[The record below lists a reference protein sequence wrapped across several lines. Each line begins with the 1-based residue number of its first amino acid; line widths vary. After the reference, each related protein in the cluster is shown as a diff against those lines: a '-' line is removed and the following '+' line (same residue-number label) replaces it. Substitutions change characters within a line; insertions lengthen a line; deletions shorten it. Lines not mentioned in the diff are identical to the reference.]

1 MLTSPIADKTAAV
14 PELARRRPLTVF
26 FAVVFGMGIP
36 ILSVPALA
44 AHDVLPGGELP
55 VPLFAL
61 AVTLLVMLPAA
72 FWLTVLTE
80 GTVGARDYVARIVRW
95 RFGLHWWSLVLF
107 AMPVGTVLA
116 GMVLGGSLVT
126 SDAASLYAQRLVFVL
141 IACAVINL
149 WEEAVWAGFVQRRLE
164 LDHGLG
170 VAAALTGLGFAG
182 IHVPLFLVGD
192 LTVRGIVVD
201 LVALLGFAV
210 VFRLAAA
217 LIQVGTGGSILAVGL
232 FHSVFNDS
240 NNPGG
245 LPDQMLSGVNQNYAA
260 VLALTVLAGA
270 LTIHALVRER
280 RFTPQSR

>member
-1 MLTSPIADKTAAV
+1 MLTSPTADPVAAL

-26 FAVVFGMGIP
+26 FAVVFGLGIP
-36 ILSVPALA
+36 ILSVPVLA

-55 VPLFAL
+55 MPLFAL

-80 GTVGARDYVARIVRW
+80 GRMGVRTYVARIVRW
-95 RFGLHWWSLVLF
+95 RFGLLWWSVVLF
-107 AMPVGTVLA
+107 AMPAGTLLA
-116 GMVLGGSLVT
+116 GLALGGSLVL
-126 SDAASLYAQRLVFVL
+126 SGAATLYVERLVPVL
-141 IACAVINL
+141 ISCAVINL

-164 LDHGLG
+164 RDHRVG
-170 VAAALTGLGFAG
+170 VAAVLTGVGFAG

-192 LTVRGIVVD
+192 LTAIGIVVD
-201 LVALLGFAV
+201 LVVLLGFAV

-217 LIQVGTGGSILAVGL
+217 LIQVGTGGSVLAVGL

-245 LPDQMLSGVNQNYAA
+245 LPDQVLSGVNQNHAA

-270 LTIHALVRER
+270 LACHALIRDR
-280 RFTPQSR
+280 RSTPRAR